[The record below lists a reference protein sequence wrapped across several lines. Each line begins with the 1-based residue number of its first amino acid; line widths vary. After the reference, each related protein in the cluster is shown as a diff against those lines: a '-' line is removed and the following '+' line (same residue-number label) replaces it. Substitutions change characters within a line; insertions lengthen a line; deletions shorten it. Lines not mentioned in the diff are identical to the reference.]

1 MKICFIDYT
10 KFKYSFN
17 DKDNPLLRGAE
28 TTLINLSY
36 NLSLLNNEV
45 YIFNNCS
52 KKLHLKNY
60 YWNHINELDQSQ
72 ISFDIAIANGDINLL
87 NKVNAKKKFAISYSV
102 QPIEKFI
109 RKNQLSSY
117 LKNKPKIILIGQ
129 YHKNKRNILT
139 RIWGYD
145 FLNLAI
151 DDNFLKS
158 NVIIDKNELTNQAI
172 FTSRPDRNGEKLIK
186 IWKDKIIPYN
196 DNVKL
201 LFTPTSEM
209 KDLSMFNIFY
219 RKMKNQLEL
228 INDLKDSRVMLVP
241 GHKAELFC
249 LAAEEARELC
259 IPIVTLGIGSLRER
273 VIHNETGFIAK
284 NEEEFAKYT
293 LDLFNDNDLCI
304 QLKKNLYKI
313 RNSNNWINSANSFLK
328 VLKK

>member
-17 DKDNPLLRGAE
+17 DKDKPLLRGAE

-52 KKLHLKNY
+52 ENLNLKNY
-60 YWNHINELDQSQ
+60 YWNDISQLDDTD
-72 ISFDIAIANGDINLL
+72 ILFDVAIANGDINLL
-87 NKVNAKKKFAISYSV
+87 KKVKAKKYFSISYSV
-102 QPIEKFI
+102 QTIEKFF
-109 RKNQLSSY
+109 RKNQLFTY
-117 LKNKPKIILIGQ
+117 LRNKPKIILIGS
-129 YHKNKRNILT
+129 YHKEKRNIIT
-139 RIWGYD
+139 RIWGHD

-151 DDNFLKS
+151 DNNFLKCEV
-158 NVIIDKNELTNQAI
+158 NIDINDLGNQAI

-186 IWKDKIIPYN
+186 IWKEKIIPHRKN
-196 DNVKL
+196 IKL
-201 LFTPTSEM
+201 LITPTTEM
-209 KDLSMFNIFY
+209 TDYRKINIFY
-219 RKMKNQLEL
+219 REMKSQLKL
-228 INDLKDSRVMLVP
+228 IDDLKSSRMMLVP

-259 IPIVTLGIGSLRER
+259 VPIVTLGIGSLKER

-284 NEEEFAKYT
+284 NEDEFAKYT
-293 LDLFNDNDLCI
+293 LNLFNDNDLCM
-304 QLKKNLYKI
+304 QLKKNLYKL
-313 RNSNNWINSANSFLK
+313 RYSNNWSKSTGYFLE

>member
-17 DKDNPLLRGAE
+17 DKDKPLLRGAE
-28 TTLINLSY
+28 TTLINLSN

-52 KKLHLKNY
+52 EKLNLKNY
-60 YWNHINELDQSQ
+60 YWNDISQLDNTD
-72 ISFDIAIANGDINLL
+72 ILFDVAIANGDINLL
-87 NKVNAKKKFAISYSV
+87 KKVKAKKYFSISYSI
-102 QPIEKFI
+102 QTIEKFI
-109 RKNQLSSY
+109 RKNRLFTY
-117 LKNKPKIILIGQ
+117 LRHKPKIILIGK
-129 YHKNKRNILT
+129 YHKEKRNIIT

-151 DDNFLKS
+151 DNNFLKCEV
-158 NVIIDKNELTNQAI
+158 NIDINDLSNQAI

-186 IWKDKIIPYN
+186 IWKEKIIPHRN
-196 DNVKL
+196 DIKL
-201 LFTPTSEM
+201 LITPTSEM
-209 KDLSMFNIFY
+209 IDYRKINIFY
-219 RKMKNQLEL
+219 REMKNQLKL
-228 INDLKDSRVMLVP
+228 IDDLKSSRMMLVP

-259 IPIVTLGIGSLRER
+259 VPIVTLGIGSLKER

-284 NEEEFAKYT
+284 NEDEFAKYT
-293 LDLFNDNDLCI
+293 LNLFNDDDLCM
-304 QLKKNLYKI
+304 QFKKNLYKL
-313 RNSNNWINSANSFLK
+313 RNSNNWSKSTGYFLE